1 MAVKFDTLDK
11 NIASAATDIIEEA
24 EQDFWYHYN
33 NREPQKEA
41 VFVTREELS
50 SIVREMVLEILEPVK
65 NHINKIVD
73 KVNILSENVDILSEN
88 VVDLKQDLDGLKA
101 KMDEIYE
108 PTKRE
113 RKAAAGSRLFDSDYY
128 NKLEEEANSVIP
140 EGDE

>member
-1 MAVKFDTLDK
+1 MNFDFDTLNK
-11 NIASAATDIIEEA
+11 NIASAATNIVEEA
-24 EQDFWYHYN
+24 EEEFWYHYN

-65 NHINKIVD
+65 NDIDKMAK
-73 KVNILSENVDILSEN
+73 KVNILSENVNILYEN
-88 VVDLKQDLDGLKA
+88 VSDLKQDVNGLKA

-113 RKAAAGSRLFDSDYY
+113 RKAAAGSRLFDPDYY
-128 NKLEEEANSVIP
+128 KELEEEANNAIP

>member
-1 MAVKFDTLDK
+1 MAIKFDTLDK

-24 EQDFWYHYN
+24 EEEFWYHYN

-50 SIVREMVLEILEPVK
+50 SIVREMVFEILEPVK

-73 KVNILSENVDILSEN
+73 KVNILSENVD
-88 VVDLKQDLDGLKA
+88 DLKQDLNGLKT
-101 KMDEIYE
+101 KMDKIYE
-108 PTKRE
+108 PTIKE
-113 RKAAAGSRLFDSDYY
+113 RKAAAGARLNSDYY
-128 NKLEEEANSVIP
+128 NKLEEEANNAIP

>member
-1 MAVKFDTLDK
+1 MNFDFDTLDK
-11 NIASAATDIIEEA
+11 NIASAATNIVEEA
-24 EQDFWYHYN
+24 EEEFWYHYN

-50 SIVREMVLEILEPVK
+50 SIVREMVFEILEPVK
-65 NHINKIVD
+65 NHINKIVK

-88 VVDLKQDLDGLKA
+88 IDDLKQDLDGLKA
-101 KMDEIYE
+101 KMDKIYE
-108 PTKRE
+108 PTIRE

-128 NKLEEEANSVIP
+128 NKLEEEANNAIP